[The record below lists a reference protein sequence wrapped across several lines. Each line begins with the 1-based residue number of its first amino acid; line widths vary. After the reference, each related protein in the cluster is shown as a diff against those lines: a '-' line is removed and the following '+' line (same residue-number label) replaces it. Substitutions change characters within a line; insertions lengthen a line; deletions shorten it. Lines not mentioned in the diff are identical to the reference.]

1 MTVVRAT
8 AEGRRD
14 RLFDVTG
21 RLRRASSTRV
31 HRGILQIVLYIG
43 LALVRSP
50 LARAQDAAPTV
61 LPEPTPLPELSKR
74 TEATP
79 MAIPDAEKP
88 SIEISAGTPSGKP
101 APIVK
106 QTPDPKTLATP
117 APTVEKKTPIR
128 PTVVQP
134 EAPEPKA
141 PEPTQATPITLSA
154 LKAVA
159 INAPLP
165 DYPYQAKNAHISG
178 SGVCVLVVDT
188 ASGRVTSATM
198 ARSTGNQILDKV
210 TTNTLKRWRFKP
222 GTLSQVQVPITY
234 E

>member
-79 MAIPDAEKP
+79 MAMPDAAETG
-88 SIEISAGTPSGKP
+88 IELSAGTLGETP
-101 APIVK
+101 AAIVK
-106 QTPDPKTLATP
+106 KTPDPKTLARS
-117 APTVEKKTPIR
+117 A
-128 PTVVQP
+128 
-134 EAPEPKA
+134 
-141 PEPTQATPITLSA
+141 AT
-154 LKAVA
+154 
-159 INAPLP
+159 
-165 DYPYQAKNAHISG
+165 
-178 SGVCVLVVDT
+178 
-188 ASGRVTSATM
+188 
-198 ARSTGNQILDKV
+198 
-210 TTNTLKRWRFKP
+210 
-222 GTLSQVQVPITY
+222 
-234 E
+234 

>member
-8 AEGRRD
+8 AEGRGD
-14 RLFDVTG
+14 RLFDVTA
-21 RLRRASSTRV
+21 RLRRASSARV
-31 HRGILQIVLYIG
+31 HKRILQIVLCIG
-43 LALVRSP
+43 LALARSP
-50 LARAQDAAPTV
+50 LARAQDAVPTI

-79 MAIPDAEKP
+79 MPIPGAEKP
-88 SIEISAGTPSGKP
+88 SIEISAGTPSETP

-106 QTPDPKTLATP
+106 QTPRPKTLATP
-117 APTVEKKTPIR
+117 AAIVEKKTPIR

-141 PEPTQATPITLSA
+141 PEPTQATPITLPA

>member
-8 AEGRRD
+8 AKVRGD

-31 HRGILQIVLYIG
+31 HKGILQIVLCIG
-43 LALVRSP
+43 LALARPP
-50 LARAQDAAPTV
+50 LARAQDAVPSV
-61 LPEPTPLPELSKR
+61 ILEPTPLPELSKR

-79 MAIPDAEKP
+79 GAEKP
-88 SIEISAGTPSGKP
+88 SIEISAGTPSEKP

-106 QTPDPKTLATP
+106 QTPHSKTLTTP
-117 APTVEKKTPIR
+117 IATVEKKPVR
-128 PTVVQP
+128 PTITQP
-134 EAPEPKA
+134 EAPELKA
-141 PEPTQATPITLSA
+141 PESASATPITLSA

-159 INAPLP
+159 IKAPLP
-165 DYPYQAKNAHISG
+165 DYPYQAKNAHITG
-178 SGVCVLVVDT
+178 SGVCVLLVDT
-188 ASGRVTSATM
+188 ATGRVTSATM
-198 ARSTGNQILDKV
+198 AQSTGNEILDKV
-210 TTNTLKRWRFKP
+210 TTNTFGRWRFKP

>member
-1 MTVVRAT
+1 MTAVRAT
-8 AEGRRD
+8 AKGRGD

-21 RLRRASSTRV
+21 RLRRTSSTRV
-31 HRGILQIVLYIG
+31 HKGILQIVLCIG
-43 LALVRSP
+43 LALARPP
-50 LARAQDAAPTV
+50 LARAQDAVPSV
-61 LPEPTPLPELSKR
+61 LPELSKR

-79 MAIPDAEKP
+79 GAEKP
-88 SIEISAGTPSGKP
+88 SIEISAGAPSEKP

-106 QTPDPKTLATP
+106 QTPHPKTLATP
-117 APTVEKKTPIR
+117 IATVEKKTPVR
-128 PTVVQP
+128 PTITQP
-134 EAPEPKA
+134 EAPEPTPA
-141 PEPTQATPITLSA
+141 APITLSA

-159 INAPLP
+159 TNAPLP
-165 DYPYQAKNAHISG
+165 DYPYQAKNAHITG

-198 ARSTGNQILDKV
+198 AQSTGNEILDKV
-210 TTNTLKRWRFKP
+210 TTNTFGRWRFKP

>member
-8 AEGRRD
+8 AKGRGD

-31 HRGILQIVLYIG
+31 HKGILQIVLCIG
-43 LALVRSP
+43 LALARPP
-50 LARAQDAAPTV
+50 LARAQDAVPAA
-61 LPEPTPLPELSKR
+61 LLEPTPLPKLSKR

-79 MAIPDAEKP
+79 GAEKP
-88 SIEISAGTPSGKP
+88 SIEISAGTPSEKP

-106 QTPDPKTLATP
+106 QTPHPKTLATP
-117 APTVEKKTPIR
+117 IATVEKKTPVR
-128 PTVVQP
+128 PTITQP
-134 EAPEPKA
+134 EAPELKA
-141 PEPTQATPITLSA
+141 PEPTSATPITLSA

-159 INAPLP
+159 IKAPIP
-165 DYPYQAKNAHISG
+165 DYPYQAKNAHITG
-178 SGVCVLVVDT
+178 SGVCVLLVDT

-198 ARSTGNQILDKV
+198 AQSTGNEILDKV
-210 TTNTLKRWRFKP
+210 TTNTFGRWLFKP

>member
-1 MTVVRAT
+1 
-8 AEGRRD
+8 
-14 RLFDVTG
+14 
-21 RLRRASSTRV
+21 
-31 HRGILQIVLYIG
+31 
-43 LALVRSP
+43 
-50 LARAQDAAPTV
+50 
-61 LPEPTPLPELSKR
+61 
-74 TEATP
+74 
-79 MAIPDAEKP
+79 MAMPDAEKP
-88 SIEISAGTPSGKP
+88 CIEISAGTPSEKL

-117 APTVEKKTPIR
+117 AATVERKTPVR
-128 PTVVQP
+128 PTITQP

-165 DYPYQAKNAHISG
+165 DYPYQAKNAHITG
-178 SGVCVLVVDT
+178 SGVCVLLVDT

-198 ARSTGNQILDKV
+198 AQSTGNAILDKV
-210 TTNTLKRWRFKP
+210 TTNAFRRWRFKP
-222 GTLSQVQVPITY
+222 GMLSQVQVPITY

>member
-8 AEGRRD
+8 AKGRGD

-21 RLRRASSTRV
+21 RPRRASSTRV
-31 HRGILQIVLYIG
+31 HKGILQIVLCIG
-43 LALVRSP
+43 LALARP
-50 LARAQDAAPTV
+50 LLARAQDAVPSV
-61 LPEPTPLPELSKR
+61 LLEPTPLPELSKR

-79 MAIPDAEKP
+79 MATPGAEKP
-88 SIEISAGTPSGKP
+88 SIEISAGTPSEKP

-106 QTPDPKTLATP
+106 HTPHLKTLATP
-117 APTVEKKTPIR
+117 IATVEKKTPVR
-128 PTVVQP
+128 PTITQP
-134 EAPEPKA
+134 EAPELKA
-141 PEPTQATPITLSA
+141 PEPTPATPITLSA

-159 INAPLP
+159 IKAPLP
-165 DYPYQAKNAHISG
+165 DYPYQAKNAHITG
-178 SGVCVLVVDT
+178 SGVCVLLVDT

-198 ARSTGNQILDKV
+198 AQSTGNEILDKA
-210 TTNTLKRWRFKP
+210 TTNTFGRWRFKP